1 MKTIKSLFFLFFII
15 NYSFNYSQENST
27 NSIIESISKDALYK
41 EKVFVHINKTIYLI
55 DENIWFTAYVAKDKN
70 NSPSNYTTTLHVNLL
85 NQKGDIIDSKN
96 VFIKDGV
103 GIGDFSIDNNY
114 QSGKYYIQGF
124 TNYMKNFGIENVFIQ
139 EIEIINPLKKNIAKQ
154 KEYTNSYDLQVFPES
169 GYLLEDTHNTIG
181 IKAMI
186 NGRGFPFSGKIINS
200 EGLEIT
206 TFKGNSFG
214 MSKCEFHYQKNEIY
228 TAIISINNTIQKISL
243 PKANKT
249 GIIFNLENT
258 TDKNYIKLTL
268 KTNKKSLPILIGQK
282 LTLLFYRNNVTSEA
296 VNLTLKNSSEMKQE
310 LFFSKSKLMH
320 GINIVTLFKNNQ
332 PIAERKFFI
341 DKQIE
346 QTSIIVE
353 KLKTVNDS
361 LYFKIETL
369 NSDFQ
374 PVPVQLSISVL
385 PKKTNAFY
393 ETQNIK
399 SAFLLSPYVKGR
411 IENPSFYFKN
421 INPKEKKYLDL
432 LLLNQGWN
440 TYSLEEKIR
449 EINPKEQFEFERGFT
464 LNGKIKKVNKKYKIG
479 VLSKNKR
486 LISYSNIDENG
497 EFSFENIFAYKN
509 DSIHVALIKKN
520 NLLVKPINITFLDKT
535 SKKENFKSFIDKYY
549 PPVSHGKIS
558 ASKAKNKSHETYR
571 GYPNIGQLNEIILK
585 NVKSKKE
592 KTIYDLERNIAFK
605 HNVLAPGFYK
615 NKKVTEIME
624 LNFLTLFSY
633 FQSLGFIKKANGQ
646 TYISLR
652 NAPMTIFPSKSS
664 NPDHTFPPHIY
675 IDDVSTNKNGDIEIL
690 QGLSMKYVD
699 EVLIN
704 RSGAGGGATG
714 AGGIIKIY
722 LKKGN
727 HQNSENESQNLYETL
742 ILKTGFDKATD
753 YFKPMDYNYTK
764 NTYSWFQIDWSPSV
778 KTNKNGEVFFTIPAN
793 EFSDEFQFIIN
804 GFSENGLLFN
814 TIFNTGL
821 PDF

>member
-1 MKTIKSLFFLFFII
+1 MKTIKSLLFLFFII
-15 NYSFNYSQENST
+15 NSSFNYSQENST
-27 NSIIESISKDALYK
+27 NSIIESLSKDALYK
-41 EKVFVHINKTIYLI
+41 EKVFVHTNKTIYLI
-55 DENIWFTAYVAKDKN
+55 NENIWFTAYVAKDKN

-114 QSGKYYIQGF
+114 QSGKYYIRGF
-124 TNYMKNFGIENVFIQ
+124 TNYMKNFGVENVFIQ
-139 EIEIINPLKKNIAKQ
+139 EIEIINPFKKNTAKQ
-154 KEYTNSYDLQVFPES
+154 KEYTNNYDLQVFPES

-200 EGLEIT
+200 EGLEVT

-228 TAIISINNTIQKISL
+228 TAIISINNTTQKISL

-258 TDKNYIKLTL
+258 TDNNYIKLTL

-282 LTLLFYRNNVTSEA
+282 LTLLFYRNNVMSEA

-369 NSDFQ
+369 NFGFQ
-374 PVPVQLSISVL
+374 PVPAQLSISVL

-411 IENPSFYFKN
+411 IENPSYYFKN

-440 TYSLEEKIR
+440 TYSLEEKTR
-449 EINPKEQFEFERGFT
+449 EINPKKQFKFERGLT
-464 LNGKIKKVNKKYKIG
+464 LNGKIKKTKKNYKIG
-479 VLSKNKR
+479 LLSKNKR
-486 LISYSNIDENG
+486 LIAYSNSDENG
-497 EFSFENIFAYKN
+497 EFSFENVFAYKN

-520 NLLVKPINITFLDKT
+520 NFLVKPINITFLDKT
-535 SKKENFKSFIDKYY
+535 SNKENFKSFIDKYY
-549 PPVSHGKIS
+549 PHVTPGKIS
-558 ASKAKNKSHETYR
+558 ESIAKNKGYGTYR
-571 GYPNIGQLNEIILK
+571 GYPNIEQLNEVLLN

-592 KTIYDLERNIAFK
+592 KTIYDVENNLGYK
-605 HNVLAPGFYK
+605 HKVLAPGFYK
-615 NKKVTEIME
+615 NKKVTEKME

-633 FQSLGFIKKANGQ
+633 FQSLGFIKNSNNNQ
-646 TYISLR
+646 YYISLR
-652 NAPMTIFPSKSS
+652 NTPMTLTTSNI
-664 NPDHTFPPHIY
+664 NPDGTFPPQIY
-675 IDDVSTNKNGDIEIL
+675 VDDSSTNKHGDIEML
-690 QGLSMKYVD
+690 QGLSMTDVD

-704 RSGAGGGATG
+704 RSGAGGGFTG

-722 LKKGN
+722 LKKGD
-727 HQNSENESQNLYETL
+727 HQYFENESQNLYETL

-753 YFKPMDYNYTK
+753 YFKPMDYYYTK
-764 NTYSWFQIDWSPSV
+764 NTYSWSQIDWNPSV
-778 KTNKNGEVFFTIPAN
+778 KTTKNGEVFFTIPAN
-793 EFSDEFQFIIN
+793 EFSNEFQFIIN